1 MTPDA
6 IVLLSLLLVGHFLGD
21 FTPLATRT
29 MQEAKAGV
37 RPPGPIVTHAAVH
50 GLLVLAAV
58 AVVRPVWGLLLGAA
72 VVEFATHLLFDWT
85 KMRLGA
91 RFPTLQDPADGSFW
105 RVHGLDQLAH
115 GLVLV
120 AIAAWVL

>member
-1 MTPDA
+1 MSPEA
-6 IVLLSLLLVGHFLGD
+6 ILLLSLLLVGHFLGD
-21 FTPLATRT
+21 YTPLATRR
-29 MQEAKAGV
+29 MQEAKSGV
-37 RPPGPIVTHAAVH
+37 RPPGPIVAHAAVH

-58 AVVRPVWGLLLGAA
+58 ATVRPAWGLLAGAA

-91 RFPTLQDPADGSFW
+91 RFPALRDPDDGPFW
-105 RVHGLDQLAH
+105 RLHGLDQLAH
-115 GLVLV
+115 ALVLV